1 MARKKPP
8 EEHENHE
15 RWLVSYA
22 DFITLLF
29 AFFVVMYAI
38 SSLNEGKYRVMADS
52 IVKAFRENEQT
63 DQMIRM
69 GSKYPQLLPGKGQPI
84 GEGLP
89 KREVEDVKKAAEREK
104 MKRIATNVMD
114 AMATLVR
121 SGQVKV
127 TQSSKGISL
136 EINASVLF
144 SSGDARLQPG
154 SLQSLSAVAKELA
167 KIDNPIQVEGHTD
180 NIPIKSEFFPSNW
193 ELSSARAGSVV
204 RLFVEQGV
212 APARLEAIG
221 FADNK
226 PLDTNVTPEGR
237 ARNRRVNVMI
247 LDTTGRDAREIHK
260 IEVQN

>member
-1 MARKKPP
+1 MARKKPE
-8 EEHENHE
+8 EEHENLE

-29 AFFVVMYAI
+29 AFFVVMYAL

-52 IVKAFRENEQT
+52 IVQAFQNNQQT
-63 DQMIRM
+63 DSMIHI
-69 GSKYPQLLPGKGQPI
+69 GKKYSEILDGKGQPI
-84 GEGLP
+84 GVGQP
-89 KREVEDVKKAAEREK
+89 KREEEAKKAAVREK
-104 MKRIATNVMD
+104 MKNIASNVMD
-114 AMATLVR
+114 AMAPLVR

-127 TQSSKGISL
+127 TQSSKGITL

-144 SSGDARLQPG
+144 SSGDARLQP
-154 SLQSLSAVAKELA
+154 SSFQLLSAVAKELA

-193 ELSSARAGSVV
+193 ELSSSRAGSVV

-212 APARLEAIG
+212 APGRLEAIG

-226 PLDTNVTPEGR
+226 PIDTNVTAEGR

-247 LDTTGRDAREIHK
+247 LDSKGTDAREIGK
-260 IEVQN
+260 LEVSD

>member
-1 MARKKPP
+1 MARKKLP

-52 IVKAFRENEQT
+52 IVKAFREQEQT
-63 DQMIRM
+63 DQMIRL
-69 GSKYPQLLPGKGQPI
+69 GSKYPELMPGKGQPI
-84 GEGLP
+84 GEGIP
-89 KREVEDVKKAAEREK
+89 KREIEDPKKVSEREK
-104 MKRIATNVMD
+104 MKQIANKVVETMQP
-114 AMATLVR
+114 LVQ

-127 TQSSKGISL
+127 SQSSKGITL

-144 SSGDARLQPG
+144 ASGDARLQPN
-154 SLQSLSAVAKELA
+154 SLQLLSAVAKELA

-180 NIPIKSEFFPSNW
+180 NIPIKSEYFPSNW

-221 FADNK
+221 FADNR
-226 PLDTNVTPEGR
+226 PIDTNVTPEGR
-237 ARNRRVNVMI
+237 ARNRRVNVLI
-247 LDTTGRDAREIHK
+247 LDATTVEAKEILRR
-260 IEVQN
+260 EVQN

>member
-1 MARKKPP
+1 MARKKPE
-8 EEHENHE
+8 EEHENLE

-29 AFFVVMYAI
+29 AFFVVMYAL

-52 IVKAFRENEQT
+52 IVQAFKDSQQA
-63 DQMIRM
+63 DKMIHL
-69 GSKYPQLLPGKGQPI
+69 GKKYSEILDGKGQPI
-84 GEGLP
+84 GVGQP
-89 KREVEDVKKAAEREK
+89 KREEEAKKAAVREK
-104 MKRIATNVMD
+104 MKNIASNVME
-114 AMATLVR
+114 AMAPLVR

-127 TQSSKGISL
+127 TQSSKGVTL

-144 SSGDARLQPG
+144 SSGDARLQPS
-154 SLQSLSAVAKELA
+154 SLQLLAAVAKELS

-180 NIPIKSEFFPSNW
+180 NIPIKSDFFPSNW

-212 APARLEAIG
+212 APGRLEAIG

-226 PLDTNVTPEGR
+226 PIDTNVTAEGR

-247 LDTTGRDAREIHK
+247 LDSKATDAREIDK
-260 IEVQN
+260 LEVSG